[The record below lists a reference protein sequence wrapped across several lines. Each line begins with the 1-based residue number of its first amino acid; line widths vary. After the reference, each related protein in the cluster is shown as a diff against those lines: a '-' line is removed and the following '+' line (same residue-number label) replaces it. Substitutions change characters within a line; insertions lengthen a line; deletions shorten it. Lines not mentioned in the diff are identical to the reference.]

1 MRCNYFLSGPPVRT
15 SAPHLAPH
23 KIAVTDYGVPRNRG
37 QGFDKRKS
45 LRWER
50 DGFRWQVWKR
60 RGLLIQEE
68 PIFLPQFP
76 IFYRLFTDEVPEA
89 QALTIGT

>member
-1 MRCNYFLSGPPVRT
+1 MCT
-15 SAPHLAPH
+15 SVPHLVHH
-23 KIAVTDYGVPRNRG
+23 KIVVTGYGVPRNRG
-37 QGFDKRKS
+37 QGFDKGKS
-45 LRWER
+45 LRWEKGGLR
-50 DGFRWQVWKR
+50 AGRFGKG

>member
-1 MRCNYFLSGPPVRT
+1 MGSVGRFG
-15 SAPHLAPH
+15 
-23 KIAVTDYGVPRNRG
+23 KG
-37 QGFDKRKS
+37 
-45 LRWER
+45 
-50 DGFRWQVWKR
+50 

-76 IFYRLFTDEVPEA
+76 ILYRLFTDEVPEA